1 MTQASGRAWARV
13 SDRWRRFWTLLS
25 VFVSIA
31 LPIGA
36 QSWTGTLVGVAV
48 EQPDREYDWYLQVAD
63 GESFLL
69 DAPESQLSMLGPIPT
84 RSGLQIEVTGTLV
97 QTRSDRTPVLRASQ
111 LRSLGGAPALRS
123 TFTGS
128 LPFVVLNCRYADRPG
143 VQAVHDEFWPT
154 LLGDAAPS
162 LNHYFR
168 EVSGNQFDLAGSV
181 LEGTYVLPLIES
193 QYRTQLGSTDLLRIV
208 GDCASAA
215 DPSVNFGGFQGI
227 IVQVNGNATLSGGM
241 AALGPVAFNVDG
253 TIRQLRSY
261 AVSPGSSQKNSA
273 HEIGHTLGLLH
284 TGTPGAPAFPYDSR
298 WDLMSN
304 GVWLFGPT
312 TPGQSSGGDTWYT
325 GVHLLGN
332 SKELLGWLPTARVF
346 RAPSSGTSTIQL
358 ERSALPVGQSSYLL
372 AILPDPVD
380 ATSWYTVELRKF
392 AGYDSPQRCVNGS
405 CITPGGL
412 PGEGVLITHTRTSGS
427 LLFTEVV
434 DGDGDLDVNDEGAM
448 WTSGESFADGNGLV
462 IQVESISATSAQVTI
477 TSGAQVPLS
486 ITTPSTL
493 PDGLVGQPY
502 SVPLQATGG
511 TGGYLWSLEPGSQ
524 LPAGLNLSSGGL
536 ISGTP
541 TLASGPVV
549 STVRVTS
556 GSQSLTRQFTM
567 TVTGGLTITTAS
579 PLPDAPVGIPY
590 SLQFAA
596 TGSTGTAQWSV
607 VGGTAPPSGLTLSA
621 TGLLSGTPTSAGSV
635 TFGVRVAIGGSSVE
649 RSFTLSV
656 IDGLVITTAS
666 PLPAARVAQPYSV
679 QLGVIGGSGSPVWS
693 LDPGVQLPPGVALA
707 QTGLIAGTPTQQG
720 SFSFGIRVTRGA
732 LMATRTFVVVVQGAE
747 LNITTAPELP
757 TAVVGQP
764 YSKQLEATGGSQPVV
779 WSLVAGSALP
789 LGLTLSPAGLVS
801 GVPTGG
807 GSSSFS
813 IRAQSGSEVDTRAFS
828 LVTVTGLAISTPS
841 NLPVGVATTPYSL
854 QLEAVGGSGGSVWSV
869 APGGVLPSGITLSPN
884 GLLSGVPQEFGTFS
898 FGITVSSGQESST
911 QQFTLM
917 VEAMLVIGTATPLPA
932 AEVGVPYEVQ
942 FSVTGGIGEVIW
954 VVAPESQL
962 PVGLTMTAS
971 GVLSGTPTLTGT
983 FSFIAQVTRGHQTA
997 RSTYSLLI
1005 AAPLVVSTGPNLA
1018 AAAVGEPVSVQFSA
1032 DGGVGEVA
1040 WSLEAGSTVPAGL
1053 SFSSA
1058 GMLTGLPIE
1067 AGTAA
1072 FTVRVDRGGRVATR
1086 TVHITIAF
1094 GGILGKAVGQL
1105 GGGSRLTGTQRTWF
1119 DGLGNKNGV
1128 LDVGDLLALL
1138 DRNPGAVLSIE
1149 DILMLQRIRTL
1160 HQEGVNR

>member
-1 MTQASGRAWARV
+1 
-13 SDRWRRFWTLLS
+13 
-25 VFVSIA
+25 
-31 LPIGA
+31 
-36 QSWTGTLVGVAV
+36 
-48 EQPDREYDWYLQVAD
+48 
-63 GESFLL
+63 
-69 DAPESQLSMLGPIPT
+69 
-84 RSGLQIEVTGTLV
+84 
-97 QTRSDRTPVLRASQ
+97 
-111 LRSLGGAPALRS
+111 
-123 TFTGS
+123 
-128 LPFVVLNCRYADRPG
+128 
-143 VQAVHDEFWPT
+143 
-154 LLGDAAPS
+154 
-162 LNHYFR
+162 
-168 EVSGNQFDLAGSV
+168 
-181 LEGTYVLPLIES
+181 
-193 QYRTQLGSTDLLRIV
+193 
-208 GDCASAA
+208 
-215 DPSVNFGGFQGI
+215 
-227 IVQVNGNATLSGGM
+227 
-241 AALGPVAFNVDG
+241 
-253 TIRQLRSY
+253 
-261 AVSPGSSQKNSA
+261 
-273 HEIGHTLGLLH
+273 
-284 TGTPGAPAFPYDSR
+284 
-298 WDLMSN
+298 
-304 GVWLFGPT
+304 
-312 TPGQSSGGDTWYT
+312 
-325 GVHLLGN
+325 
-332 SKELLGWLPTARVF
+332 
-346 RAPSSGTSTIQL
+346 
-358 ERSALPVGQSSYLL
+358 
-372 AILPDPVD
+372 
-380 ATSWYTVELRKF
+380 
-392 AGYDSPQRCVNGS
+392 
-405 CITPGGL
+405 
-412 PGEGVLITHTRTSGS
+412 
-427 LLFTEVV
+427 
-434 DGDGDLDVNDEGAM
+434 
-448 WTSGESFADGNGLV
+448 
-462 IQVESISATSAQVTI
+462 
-477 TSGAQVPLS
+477 
-486 ITTPSTL
+486 
-493 PDGLVGQPY
+493 
-502 SVPLQATGG
+502 
-511 TGGYLWSLEPGSQ
+511 
-524 LPAGLNLSSGGL
+524 
-536 ISGTP
+536 
-541 TLASGPVV
+541 
-549 STVRVTS
+549 
-556 GSQSLTRQFTM
+556 
-567 TVTGGLTITTAS
+567 
-579 PLPDAPVGIPY
+579 
-590 SLQFAA
+590 
-596 TGSTGTAQWSV
+596 
-607 VGGTAPPSGLTLSA
+607 
-621 TGLLSGTPTSAGSV
+621 
-635 TFGVRVAIGGSSVE
+635 
-649 RSFTLSV
+649 
-656 IDGLVITTAS
+656 
-666 PLPAARVAQPYSV
+666 
-679 QLGVIGGSGSPVWS
+679 
-693 LDPGVQLPPGVALA
+693 
-707 QTGLIAGTPTQQG
+707 
-720 SFSFGIRVTRGA
+720 
-732 LMATRTFVVVVQGAE
+732 MATRTFVVVVQGAE